1 MKESVADVVD
11 LYHSYDGFL
20 RIIRSILS
28 ISRQWQWW
36 LLLSSGGYW
45 IFIRI
50 HVADTCPRICQ
61 VEIFNECF
69 HPSSQHVYIWR
80 EYEHASCKSK
90 RRWKSRVSLLFP
102 PAFDCV
108 SPVSLSKTISHDRHK
123 SDNERIG
130 ERLSGSRA
138 ILSLPIPFL
147 LHSRVNNSHLLN
159 PISFSAGGQ
168 KFQNDPFLESNGM
181 KSKRTIR
188 FTYRLIDRS
197 LPRVDVEYS
206 VAGIFPNK
214 YRRINVGVFHN
225 GKKKRM
231 TKARP
236 AILHSM
242 LTSHDDTPS
251 ARPK

>member
-1 MKESVADVVD
+1 MRESVADVVD

-28 ISRQWQWW
+28 ISREWQWR

-130 ERLSGSRA
+130 ERLSRA

-168 KFQNDPFLESNGM
+168 KFQNDPFL
-181 KSKRTIR
+181 KRNEIKENDTIHVS
-188 FTYRLIDRS
+188 FNRS
-197 LPRVDVEYS
+197 IPSSSWR
-206 VAGIFPNK
+206 GIFCGRNFSK
-214 YRRINVGVFHN
+214 
-225 GKKKRM
+225 
-231 TKARP
+231 
-236 AILHSM
+236 
-242 LTSHDDTPS
+242 
-251 ARPK
+251 